1 MLGQIFAVLFGFS
14 LFVNA
19 FIFVPQALTIWRTKT
34 AAGVSVLTFAGF
46 NVMQAIGA
54 VHGILVHDLALTL
67 GMAASL
73 FTCGTVTILA
83 LLSTEK
89 ARGTSS

>member
-1 MLGQIFAVLFGFS
+1 MMAQIFAVLFGLS

-54 VHGILVHDLALTL
+54 IHGIFAHDIALTL
-67 GMAASL
+67 GMLASL
-73 FTCGTVTILA
+73 LTCGTVTVLA
-83 LLSTEK
+83 LVYK
-89 ARGTSS
+89 